1 MHKLIKLLVYVQQ
14 VKDTEEAPEDV
25 GVLAS
30 VIAAVSTPVL
40 AAMSHAESQPPQKV
54 EEKTEEEPPEVTE
67 AEQKVSSKNVVN
79 KAILTSDLT

>member
-1 MHKLIKLLVYVQQ
+1 MHKLIKLPVYVQG

-30 VIAAVSTPVL
+30 VIAAVSAPVV

-54 EEKTEEEPPEVTE
+54 EKETEEEPPKMTE
-67 AEQKVSSKNVVN
+67 AEQKVFGKR
-79 KAILTSDLT
+79 LHG